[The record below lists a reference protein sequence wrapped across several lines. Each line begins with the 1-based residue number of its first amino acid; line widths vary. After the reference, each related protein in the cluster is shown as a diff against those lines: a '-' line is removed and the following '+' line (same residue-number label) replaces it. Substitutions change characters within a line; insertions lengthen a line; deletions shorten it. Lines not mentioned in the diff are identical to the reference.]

1 MAGGVGT
8 VIFDGITGGGGMI
21 EVMGRTVLWELI
33 GGESDAEIIEEGGGT
48 TGIEGIVKEATNIVV
63 RDAEVSCGG
72 LCVDGVWPR

>member
-8 VIFDGITGGGGMI
+8 VIFDGITRGGGMI
-21 EVMGRTVLWELI
+21 EVMRRTVLWELI
-33 GGESDAEIIEEGGGT
+33 GGESDAEIIEGGGT
-48 TGIEGIVKEATNIVV
+48 AGIEGIVKEATNIVV